1 MTQMLE
7 TQNSQATDESLRAF
21 FLEGDSGGLNAWT
34 TDELVTE
41 VVRRASGDPFA
52 VRRAQDTMLRAL
64 LVALDSHAASRGN

>member
-1 MTQMLE
+1 VTQMSE
-7 TQNSQATDESLRAF
+7 IQNSQATDESMQEF

-64 LVALDSHAASRGN
+64 LVALDSQATSRGN

>member
-1 MTQMLE
+1 MTQMSK
-7 TQNSQATDESLRAF
+7 TQNSLATDESLQTF

-41 VVRRASGDPFA
+41 VVRRASGDAFA

-64 LVALDSHAASRGN
+64 LVALDSQSASAR